1 MVNAAGERPGNREQR
16 GARAETAQ
24 VRAALTELEGEDTAM
39 QGHLLDAAVA
49 GSTLARD
56 PGDRELRGEA
66 ERAWKALES
75 VVSHH
80 LTSEDDLL
88 LPWAASQKS
97 VSRNLLAKAREHH
110 RKLRRLAKTITAVS
124 FQTGRDAEVKRAARA
139 LLSLAVHLDDL
150 IDGEERVLF
159 PVLQR
164 TLFARH
170 QA

>member
-1 MVNAAGERPGNREQR
+1 MVNAVGDRHSKREQR
-16 GARAETAQ
+16 GARAGTAQ

-39 QGHLLDAAVA
+39 QAHLLDAAVA
-49 GSTLARD
+49 GATLARD

-80 LTSEDDLL
+80 LTSEDDVL
-88 LPWAASQKS
+88 LPWAASQKA
-97 VSRNLLAKAREHH
+97 VSRGLVAKARERH
-110 RKLRRLAKTITAVS
+110 RKLRRLAKTIASVS
-124 FQTGRDAEVKRAARA
+124 FQSGRDAEVKRAARA

-164 TLFARH
+164 TLFARPK
-170 QA
+170 A